1 MMTELKLKEPFK
13 KTIADFIDGLKKIY
27 VDDLISVIL
36 YGSAAS
42 NEFSEHFS
50 NLNLLVILKNTG
62 LGSLK
67 KVTGLV
73 NHPKF
78 RIIQPLFLTEDYINK
93 SLDVFPIEFIDMQE
107 NYSLLYGKDI
117 LKGINVDTK
126 NLRFQC
132 EQELKVKLI
141 NLKQQYLKISRDDK
155 RGLSLLLYKN
165 FTSLVHLLRNMLRL
179 KGKPVPYL
187 KEEILQSFS
196 AEFKIDTTTLKRILD
211 LKNNPKKVTLGEIL
225 VLLDNF
231 VIELERII
239 AIIDE
244 L

>member
-1 MMTELKLKEPFK
+1 MIAELKLKEPLK
-13 KTIADFIDGLKKIY
+13 KTIAGFIDGLKKIY
-27 VDDLISVIL
+27 TDDLISVIL

-62 LGSLK
+62 LCSLK
-67 KVTGLV
+67 KATGLV

-78 RIIQPLFLTEDYINK
+78 RIIQPLFLTEDYITK
-93 SLDVFPIEFIDMQE
+93 SLDVFPVEFIDMQE
-107 NYSLLYGKDI
+107 NYSVLYGKDI
-117 LKGINVDTK
+117 LKGINIDTK

-141 NLKQQYLKISRDDK
+141 TLKQQYLKISRDDK
-155 RGLSLLLYKN
+155 KELSYLLFKS
-165 FTSLVHLLRNMLRL
+165 FTSVLYLLRNVLRL
-179 KGKPVPYL
+179 KLGQAPYL
-187 KEEILQSFS
+187 KEDILKSFS
-196 AEFKIDTTTLKRILD
+196 AEFKIDTTILKRILV

-239 AIIDE
+239 EIIDE